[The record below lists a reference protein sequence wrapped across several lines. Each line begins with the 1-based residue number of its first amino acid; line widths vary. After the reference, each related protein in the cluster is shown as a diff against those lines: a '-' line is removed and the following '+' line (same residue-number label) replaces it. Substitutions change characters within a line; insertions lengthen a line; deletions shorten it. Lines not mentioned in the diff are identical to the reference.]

1 MTKLLC
7 DRCGKECNIYKNMK
21 YVRVVIENVYDEDSD
36 TGYETFDFCNE
47 CAFSIKQ
54 SIVRNIAEYDGA
66 KK

>member
-7 DRCGKECNIYKNMK
+7 DRCGKELDHKNMK
-21 YVRVVIENVYDEDSD
+21 YVGVIFHNYYAEDPD
-36 TGYETFDFCNE
+36 TGYEAWDFCHE

-54 SIVRNIAEYDGA
+54 SIVRNIAEYDNSV